1 MESSRGPVLTHSS
14 PTTHRFLVAAVAVP
28 LCIAGCTSWQQ
39 VADHGGWVLY
49 HAAGEE
55 LSVADYEAAF
65 EPAFA
70 AVEELLGP
78 FQKPVRVHAWHGSV
92 RVTESGHQRV
102 HSAED
107 AGVQDVPGIGLA
119 RIQAYHAR
127 GGGFDRSGIFIG
139 VADPGT
145 AVHELVHA
153 RFAEL
158 DVSAPLWFEEGI
170 ASLLGDGALFE
181 GRWVVDGLAFWPL
194 LELREA
200 NLDDEDLER
209 LMDLAAADDF
219 DVRDNVL
226 VHFLGW
232 AVIFDLYRETQG
244 LDWERW
250 LADFE
255 AGDPLPEVR
264 RRLDRTLSSMTEKL
278 WLSRLADPDPAVR
291 LAAAKGAWKLRTRAT
306 LDTLLAAAAREHH
319 GQVRAALAIN
329 ALATAGELRLSWR
342 AWRRIER
349 TLDRAF
355 TPEGLSDPRERA
367 ALEVLRD
374 SFSDGSRRTEA
385 REALDRLARY
395 WEE

>member
-1 MESSRGPVLTHSS
+1 LTHSS
-14 PTTHRFLVAAVAVP
+14 PTTHRFLVAALAVP
-28 LCIAGCTSWQQ
+28 LCIAGCTSWRQ

-55 LSVADYEAAF
+55 VSVAEYEAAF
-65 EPAFA
+65 EPAFE
-70 AVEELLGP
+70 AVEEWLGP
-78 FQKPVRVHAWHGSV
+78 FSRPVRVHAWHGSV
-92 RVTESGHQRV
+92 RVTESGHERV
-102 HSAED
+102 QGDED
-107 AGVQDVPGIGLA
+107 SGVQEVPGIGLA

-127 GGGFDRSGIFIG
+127 GGGFDRTGIFIG

-158 DVSAPLWFEEGI
+158 DADIPLWFEEGV

-194 LELREA
+194 GELREA
-200 NLDDEDLER
+200 ELTDEDLER
-209 LMDLAAADDF
+209 LLVLEAADEF
-219 DVRDNVL
+219 SVRDNVL

-232 AVIFDLYRETQG
+232 AVIFDLYRETKG

-255 AGDPLPEVR
+255 AQDPLPEVR
-264 RRLDRTLSSMTEKL
+264 RRLDRTLGSMTEKL
-278 WLSRLADPDPAVR
+278 WLKRLADPDPAVR
-291 LAAAKGAWKLRTRAT
+291 LAAVKGAWKLRTRTT
-306 LDTLLAAAAREHH
+306 LDTLLEAAAREQHPE
-319 GQVRAALAIN
+319 VRTALAVN

-342 AWRRIER
+342 SWRRVER

-355 TPEGLSDPRERA
+355 TPEVLTDPRERA
-367 ALEVLRD
+367 ALEVLRETYR
-374 SFSDGSRRTEA
+374 DGSRRKEA
-385 REALDRLARY
+385 REALDQLARY